1 MRKTCNFSEIFCK
14 ACVFMSM
21 CLGLLASG
29 WGFLELFFQ
38 SFCVCGKRVLILG
51 SWVNIFGELSGF
63 WVFYDGVGKAFD
75 AFL

>member
-29 WGFLELFFQ
+29 WGFLELFSKFL
-38 SFCVCGKRVLILG
+38 CVWKKGFDSWELGEYFWRVKWVLG
-51 SWVNIFGELSGF
+51 VL
-63 WVFYDGVGKAFD
+63 
-75 AFL
+75 